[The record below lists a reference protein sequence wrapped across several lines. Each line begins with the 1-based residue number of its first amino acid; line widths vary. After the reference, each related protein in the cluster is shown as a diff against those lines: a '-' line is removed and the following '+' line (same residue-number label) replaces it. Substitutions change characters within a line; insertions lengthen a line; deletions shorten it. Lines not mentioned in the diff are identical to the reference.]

1 MDHVCDP
8 ILTPADMCSE
18 AKISLSTWRR
28 QFRHTLPVVRLSPKR
43 VGVRA
48 SAWRAELARRTS
60 GQGGRSDGDA
70 R

>member
-1 MDHVCDP
+1 MDRVYDP
-8 ILTPADMCSE
+8 ILSPADMCSE

-28 QFRHTLPVVRLSPKR
+28 QFRHTLPVVQLSPKR

-60 GQGGRSDGDA
+60 SQRGAPNGDV